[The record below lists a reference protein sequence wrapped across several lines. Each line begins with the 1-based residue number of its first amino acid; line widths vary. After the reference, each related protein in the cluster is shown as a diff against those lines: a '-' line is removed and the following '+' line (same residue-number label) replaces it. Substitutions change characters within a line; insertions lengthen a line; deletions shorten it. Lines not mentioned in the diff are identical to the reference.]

1 MALGALLLEGDN
13 IEFWVVLGCL
23 SDHNALKQHALIRG
37 LQLDVSLAVSWA
49 YLGKVLSLFLF
60 LCSYVLL
67 VFILFC
73 LHLCVVTSIFFK
85 KIQVKKT
92 ERYVMPRILFT

>member
-23 SDHNALKQHALIRG
+23 SDHNALN
-37 LQLDVSLAVSWA
+37 VSLAVSWA

-73 LHLCVVTSIFFK
+73 LHLCVVTSIFLK